1 MYWLDRLFTFV
12 LEHTYMWCLFLVLLQ
27 NLVFLFAFIVR
38 TAYVGEV
45 YGVRHCIFQVIRT
58 ITSVWI
64 LCGEWALSF
73 ECHVKVHILR
83 NYPWINDA
91 YLYGVVNSSGD
102 SGLPKFHAVTCM
114 YFVLVYYD
122 IFFIVLRK
130 ISVCHVKGNTWDRYM
145 KYDLT

>member
-1 MYWLDRLFTFV
+1 MLIPCFIAEFSLPYCIYCSYSLCWWSL
-12 LEHTYMWCLFLVLLQ
+12 WCE
-27 NLVFLFAFIVR
+27 
-38 TAYVGEV
+38 T
-45 YGVRHCIFQVIRT
+45 HCIFQVIRT

-91 YLYGVVNSSGD
+91 YLYGVVNSSCD

-114 YFVLVYYD
+114 YFVLVYYYD